1 MLKLLL
7 STDWVANRDEILRLI
22 ANDVASSNGNRIF
35 IVPELVSHDT
45 ERRLCAVA
53 GDTACRFAEVLS
65 FTRLANRVAEVI
77 GCPVEEHLDNGGR
90 VVAVAAAVRQVHNK
104 LKAYASLESR
114 PEFLVGL
121 LDAVDEFKRCC
132 IAPKDLMD
140 ASKVS
145 EGSFA
150 QKLEELSLIYEAY
163 NGICDTGKKDPRDQM
178 TWLLEQLEICDF
190 AENHTVYIDG
200 FPDFTRQHMAIL
212 EHFICNSPLVVVGV
226 NCDKVDTDG
235 IAFEKAADT
244 ALQIIQCARRNN
256 IPIEIVHIKPR
267 QQVTARLCDG
277 LFQGKLDNDV
287 IGSCVELYRTH
298 SVYQECLAA
307 VDIVNKHVHNGCRY
321 RDVAIVCGDLNGY
334 RNALQ
339 TAFSRCNIPLYLSG
353 TESILE
359 KPTIR
364 TLLAALD
371 AALGGFEQGGML
383 RYLKSALSPVSPS
396 ACDLLE
402 NYVILW
408 GINGSQWTQ
417 PWTKHPMGLGL
428 DWNEKAKS
436 RLAALNDIREQ
447 VVAPLVELRS
457 AFQNADNLS
466 QQVKGVYRFLEKTKY
481 ASKIAKLADDLD
493 EQGNNREAQIL
504 NQLWEILILALEQL
518 YDMLGQ
524 TVWDAASFLKMFRLL
539 LSQYDVGTIPPVLDA
554 VTAGAFN
561 AMRCHECRHLIIL
574 GACEGNMPSYTGA
587 TGVLSDQERIALR
600 KIGVP
605 LTGGATEGIQAE
617 FADIYGVFCGAD
629 TSVTLLYS
637 EGQPSFIFKRLA
649 NAIGAES
656 VYDTRLSAACS
667 NQTDAASVLV
677 KWNLQSVAEQTG
689 MDEAYQ
695 NIKDSIDHSLGNISA
710 DNVRKL
716 YGDCLRLSAS
726 QIDKHADCKLLYFL
740 RYGLHAEERKIAT
753 VDPAEFG
760 TYVHAVLENLAKEVV
775 ERGGFRKISV
785 ETAVEIAKKH
795 SDAYAAER
803 FSQLDGDRLI
813 YLLRRNEQELLLIVE
828 ELWQELQNSDFQP
841 VDFEVGFGLNEK
853 MPPITIPG
861 AKLDAWMR
869 GYVDRVDA
877 FTENGQSYF
886 RVVDYK
892 TGKKDFDYCDVYNGI
907 GLQMLL
913 YMFALEQGGDSLL
926 GTGAKPA
933 GVQYFPAR
941 VPVVSADNILTE
953 EQAAKLRVKEWKRKG
968 LLLDDMHIV
977 EAMDS
982 TEGKLRLCCGVN
994 KSGEL
999 TGDIA
1004 TREQFS
1010 QLKDYMFLTLRKMVD
1025 SIASGDV
1032 TPDPYTRGGSHNP
1045 CTYCPYGA
1053 ICHPEDV
1060 PGRRNYKAMKNQEF
1074 WKAIGEE
1081 LKKNGGTTD

>member
-1 MLKLLL
+1 MLKLLMG
-7 STDWVANRDEILRLI
+7 TDWVANRDEILRLI
-22 ANDVASSNGNRIF
+22 ANDVASNKGNRIF

-45 ERRLCAVA
+45 ERRLCAAA
-53 GDTACRFAEVLS
+53 GDAASRFAEVLS
-65 FTRLANRVAEVI
+65 FTRLANRVADVI

-90 VVAVAAAVRQVHNK
+90 VVAMAAAVRQVHNK

-114 PEFLVGL
+114 PEFLTGL

-132 IAPKDLMD
+132 IQPKALMD

-163 NGICDTGKKDPRDQM
+163 NGICDNGKKDPRDQM
-178 TWLLEQLEICDF
+178 TWLLERLETCEF

-200 FPDFTRQHMAIL
+200 FPDFTRQHMAVL
-212 EHFICNSPLVVVGV
+212 EHFICNSPLVVVGI
-226 NCDKVDTDG
+226 NCDKADTDR

-256 IPIEIVHIKPR
+256 IPVEIDYVTPR
-267 QQVTARLCDG
+267 ERAIARVRDG
-277 LFQGKLDNDV
+277 LFQGKIDPDA
-287 IGSCVELYRTH
+287 IEGCVELYKTN

-307 VDIVNKHVHNGCRY
+307 VDIVNKYVHNGFRY
-321 RDVAIVCGDLNGY
+321 RDIAIVCGDLAGY

-339 TAFSRCNIPLYLSG
+339 TAFDRCKIPLYLSG

-364 TLLAALD
+364 TILAALD
-371 AALGGFEQGGML
+371 AALGGFEQSGML
-383 RYLKSALSPVSPS
+383 RYLKSSLSPISPS
-396 ACDLLE
+396 ACDKLE

-408 GINGSQWTQ
+408 DIKGIQWTQ

-428 DWNEKAKS
+428 DWNKKS
-436 RLAALNDIREQ
+436 KSQLVALNEIREQ
-447 VVAPLVELRS
+447 VIGPLVALRN

-466 QQVKGVYRFLEKTKY
+466 QQVRGIYRFLEETKY
-481 ASKIAKLADDLD
+481 AAKIAKLADSMD

-524 TVWDAASFLKMFRLL
+524 TVWDSISFLKIFRLL

-561 AMRCHECRHLIIL
+561 AMRCHACRHLIVL

-605 LTGGATEGIQAE
+605 LTGGATDGIQAE
-617 FADIYGVFCGAD
+617 FADIYGVFCGSD
-629 TSVTLLYS
+629 ESVTLLYS
-637 EGQPSFIFKRLA
+637 EGQPSFIYKRLA
-649 NAIGAES
+649 NALGSES

-667 NQTDAASVLV
+667 NETDAASVLV

-689 MDEAYQ
+689 MDGVYQ
-695 NIKDSIDHSLGNISA
+695 NIKNSIDHNLGNISP

-726 QIDKHADCKLLYFL
+726 QIDKHSECKLLYFL
-740 RYGLHAEERKIAT
+740 RYGLHAEERKTVT

-775 ERGGFRKISV
+775 ELGGFRKISAT
-785 ETAVEIAKKH
+785 EAVAIAKKY
-795 SDAYAAER
+795 SDAYTAER
-803 FSQLDGDRLI
+803 FSQLDGDRLT
-813 YLLRRNEQELLLIVE
+813 YLLHRNEQELLLIVE
-828 ELWQELQNSDFQP
+828 ELWQELQNSAFQP
-841 VDFEVGFGLNEK
+841 IDFEVGFGQNEK

-861 AKLDAWMR
+861 AKMDAWMR

-892 TGKKDFDYCDVYNGI
+892 TGKKDFDYCDIYNGI

-926 GTGAKPA
+926 SPGAKPA

-953 EQAAKLRVKEWKRKG
+953 DEAADLRVKEWKRKG
-968 LLLDDMHIV
+968 LLLNDVHILD
-977 EAMDS
+977 AMDS
-982 TEGKLRLCCGVN
+982 TEDKLRLSCGVN
-994 KSGEL
+994 RSGEL

-1004 TREQFS
+1004 TQEQFS
-1010 QLKDYMFLTLRKMVD
+1010 RLKDYIFLSLRKIVD

-1032 TPDPYTRGGSHNP
+1032 TPNPYTRGSSHNP
-1045 CTYCPYGA
+1045 CIYCPYGA
-1053 ICHPEDV
+1053 VCHPEDV
-1060 PGRRNYKAMKNQEF
+1060 PGRRNYKAMKNMEF
-1074 WKAIGEE
+1074 WNAIGEE
-1081 LKKNGGTTD
+1081 LNKNGRKSD